1 MGYNSTATTITLT
14 ARLTPIGRERMIST
28 NNGLIKTFSL
38 GDSDANYYTNL
49 TLSTGQVPSIAGNI
63 GVNNSI
69 SNSTTRAVGLKNA
82 LIVNS
87 SGLLT
92 KAVATKSSSILS
104 EYEAVGYTTVSG
116 NNLTYSVINRTDY
129 TTDAKTNLYYSFGL
143 PITDANFT
151 TFTATTSTTN
161 GYANTAF
168 SGFAV
173 NKIIAIAI
181 NNSTY
186 GDLIDGKTLKID
198 LPTSAGTYTIYSTYQ
213 YNTQPL
219 NILDSTFTD
228 NNNSRSNIF
237 GPNVS
242 MLVCDSIMTPN
253 GGDPTLSWATGYNL
267 DRPFSYAGK
276 KTYNYQT
283 NTNLSLTAD
292 TLVGIAYLDKGFIVI
307 TDPTIV
313 NNYTASA
320 TTATT
325 ISFNSQSVGVYQII
339 NCIADRGEFG
349 SSTNPTFEFNDTPRI
364 SEVGLYDDIGN
375 LIAYAKPDRQI
386 SKNINEFLAL
396 SIKIIV

>member
-49 TLSTGQVPSIAGNI
+49 SLTTGEVPSIAGNI
-63 GVNNSI
+63 GVNNSN

-87 SGLLT
+87 SGLIT

-129 TTDAKTNLYYSFGL
+129 ATDAKTNLYYSFGL

-151 TFTATTSTTN
+151 TFTSTTSTTN

-173 NKIIAIAI
+173 NKILAIAI

-219 NILDSTFTD
+219 NILDSTLTD

-237 GPNVS
+237 GLNVS

-267 DRPFSYAGK
+267 ERPFSYAGK

-283 NTNLSLTAD
+283 NSNLSLTAD

-307 TDPTIV
+307 TNPTIV
-313 NNYTASA
+313 NDYVSSA
-320 TTATT
+320 ATATT

-339 NCIADRGEFG
+339 NCVADRGEFG
-349 SSTNPTFEFNDTPRI
+349 SSTNPTFEFNDIPRI

-396 SIKIIV
+396 SIKISV

>member
-14 ARLTPIGRERMIST
+14 ARLTPVGRQRMIST

-49 TLSTGQVPSIAGNI
+49 TLSTGEVPSIAGNT
-63 GVNNSI
+63 GVSNTT
-69 SNSTTRAVGLKNA
+69 SNSTARAVGIKNPI
-82 LIVNS
+82 IVNS

-92 KAVATKSSSILS
+92 KAVGAQSTSILS

-116 NNLTYSVINRTDY
+116 SNLTYSVINRTDY

-151 TFTATTSTTN
+151 TFTSTTSTTN

-186 GDLIDGKTLKID
+186 GELIDGKTLKID

-213 YNTQPL
+213 TNSQSTI
-219 NILDSTFTD
+219 ILDNQINDSYNPFSTQ
-228 NNNSRSNIF
+228 F
-237 GPNVS
+237 GLNVS
-242 MLVCDSIMTPN
+242 MLVSDNILTPN
-253 GGDPTLSWATGYNL
+253 GGNGSLSWATGYNL
-267 DRPFSYAGK
+267 NRPFSQGAK
-276 KTYNYQT
+276 STYNYKT
-283 NTNLSLTAD
+283 NSNLSLTAD
-292 TLVGIAYLDKGFIVI
+292 TLVGISYLDKGFIVI
-307 TDPTIV
+307 TNPTIV

-320 TTATT
+320 ATATT
-325 ISFNSQSVGVYQII
+325 LSFNSVSTDVYQVIS
-339 NCIADRGEFG
+339 CVADRGEFG
-349 SSTNPTFEFNDTPRI
+349 TTTNPTFETGDIPRI
-364 SEVGLYDDIGN
+364 SEIGLYDDIGN
-375 LIAYAKPDRQI
+375 LIAIAKTDRQI
-386 SKNINEFLAL
+386 NKNINEFLAF
-396 SIKIIV
+396 SVKISV

>member
-1 MGYNSTATTITLT
+1 MGYNNTATTLTLN
-14 ARLTPIGRERMIST
+14 AKLTPIGRQKMVST
-28 NNGLIKTFSL
+28 NNSLIKTFSL

-49 TLSTGQVPSIAGNI
+49 SLGTGEVPSVAGNI
-63 GVNNSI
+63 GVNNTNN
-69 SNSTTRAVGLKNA
+69 NSTTKVVGIKNP

-92 KAVATKSSSILS
+92 KSVGIQSTNVLMDSQLL
-104 EYEAVGYTTVSG
+104 GYTTISG
-116 NNLTYSVINRTDY
+116 DSLNFSVINRTAY
-129 TTDAKTNLYYSFGL
+129 TTDSKTNLYQSFGL

-151 TFTATTSTTN
+151 TFTSTTATNN

-173 NKIIAIAI
+173 NNILAIAI
-181 NNSTY
+181 DNSTY
-186 GDLIDGKTLKID
+186 GELIDGKSLKIE

-213 YNTQPL
+213 YNQQPL
-219 NILDSTFTD
+219 TTMDSMLTD
-228 NNNSRSNIF
+228 GNVKSNIF
-237 GPNVS
+237 GNNVS
-242 MLVCDSIMTPN
+242 MLVCDTIKKPN
-253 GGDPTLSWATGYNL
+253 GGDSSLSWATGYNTN
-267 DRPFSYAGK
+267 RPFSYNGK

-313 NNYTASA
+313 NDFTVSAS
-320 TTATT
+320 TATT
-325 ISFNSQSVGVYQII
+325 VSFDSQSTSVYQIV

-349 SSTNPTFEFNDTPRI
+349 SSTNPTFEFDDIPRI
-364 SEVGLYDDIGN
+364 SEVGLYDEVGN

-386 SKNINEFLAL
+386 TKNINEFLAL
-396 SIKIIV
+396 SIKINI